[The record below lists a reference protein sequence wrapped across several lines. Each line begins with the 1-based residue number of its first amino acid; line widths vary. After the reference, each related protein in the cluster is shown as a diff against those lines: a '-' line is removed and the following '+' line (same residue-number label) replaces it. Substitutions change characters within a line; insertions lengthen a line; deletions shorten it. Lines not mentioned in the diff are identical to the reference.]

1 MNKKERFY
9 DVDNIVGWR
18 HIITLLFALIAMA
31 GQAQEISKA
40 EATATDYIKLLN
52 DQGLYV
58 YALDLSKL
66 EKDKYLLAPV
76 IQVYTNGKLEED
88 ILSDFGMAYTNSA
101 PKITIGFY
109 SKCDSLLTFK
119 FQFDEVCGLSFS
131 LPKYPVKNES
141 DGSES
146 ILYKPTPFAIQPNW
160 KEHEVIPVV
169 AYSSYWYDS
178 DDKIC
183 RNCDEREFGAD
194 YLNGNT
200 FKHSPHIY
208 VFGIKIWKR

>member
-1 MNKKERFY
+1 MKKS
-9 DVDNIVGWR
+9 
-18 HIITLLFALIAMA
+18 IITAMLALVAMA
-31 GQAQEISKA
+31 GWAQDICGVK
-40 EATATDYIKLLN
+40 ATADDYIKLLN
-52 DQGLYV
+52 EQGLYV

-66 EKDKYLLAPV
+66 EKYKYLMAPV

-88 ILSDFGMAYTNSA
+88 ILSDWG
-101 PKITIGFY
+101 
-109 SKCDSLLTFK
+109 
-119 FQFDEVCGLSFS
+119 
-131 LPKYPVKNES
+131 
-141 DGSES
+141 
-146 ILYKPTPFAIQPNW
+146 ILYKSTPFAIQPNW
-160 KEHEVIPVV
+160 KEYEVIPVV

-194 YLNGNT
+194 YMNGNT

>member
-1 MNKKERFY
+1 MKKSL
-9 DVDNIVGWR
+9 
-18 HIITLLFALIAMA
+18 ITAMLALVAIA
-31 GQAQEISKA
+31 GQAQVISKA

-52 DQGLYV
+52 EQGLYV

-109 SKCDSLLTFK
+109 SKCDSLLSFK

-146 ILYKPTPFAIQPNW
+146 IIYKPTPFAIQPNW

-169 AYSSYWYDS
+169 AYSSYWYDPN
-178 DDKIC
+178 DKIC

-194 YLNGNT
+194 YMNGNT

>member
-1 MNKKERFY
+1 MKKSL
-9 DVDNIVGWR
+9 
-18 HIITLLFALIAMA
+18 ITAMLALVAIA
-31 GQAQEISKA
+31 GQAQVISKA

-52 DQGLYV
+52 EQGLYV

-109 SKCDSLLTFK
+109 SKCDSLLSFK

-169 AYSSYWYDS
+169 AYSSYWYDPN
-178 DDKIC
+178 DKIC

-194 YLNGNT
+194 YMNGNT

>member
-1 MNKKERFY
+1 MYDNKIKANMKKTITTILL
-9 DVDNIVGWR
+9 VLVAMTGW
-18 HIITLLFALIAMA
+18 
-31 GQAQEISKA
+31 AQDICGTK
-40 EATATDYIKLLN
+40 ATADDYIKLLN
-52 DQGLYV
+52 AQGLYA

-76 IQVYTNGKLEED
+76 IQVYTNGKLEQD

-109 SKCDSLLTFK
+109 SKCDSMLTFK

-131 LPKYPVKNES
+131 LPKHPVKDES

-146 ILYKPTPFAIQPNW
+146 FLYKPTIFAIQPQW

-169 AYSSYWYDS
+169 AYSSYWYDP

-194 YLNGNT
+194 YMNGNT
-200 FKHSPHIY
+200 FKHSSHIY

>member
-1 MNKKERFY
+1 MNKKL
-9 DVDNIVGWR
+9 
-18 HIITLLFALIAMA
+18 IITLLFALIAMA
-31 GQAQEISKA
+31 GQAQEISKT

-169 AYSSYWYDS
+169 AYSSYWYDP

-183 RNCDEREFGAD
+183 RNCDEREFGTD
-194 YLNGNT
+194 YMNGNT

>member
-1 MNKKERFY
+1 MNKKT
-9 DVDNIVGWR
+9 
-18 HIITLLFALIAMA
+18 IITLLFAIIAMA

-40 EATATDYIKLLN
+40 EAIATDYIKLLN

-146 ILYKPTPFAIQPNW
+146 IIYKPTPFAIQPNW

-169 AYSSYWYDS
+169 AYSSYWYDPN
-178 DDKIC
+178 DKIC

-194 YLNGNT
+194 YMNGNT

>member
-1 MNKKERFY
+1 MKKS
-9 DVDNIVGWR
+9 
-18 HIITLLFALIAMA
+18 IITAMLALVAIA
-31 GQAQEISKA
+31 GWAQDICGVK
-40 EATATDYIKLLN
+40 ATADDYIKLLN

-76 IQVYTNGKLEED
+76 IQVYTNGKLEQD

-146 ILYKPTPFAIQPNW
+146 IIYKPTPFAIQPNW
-160 KEHEVIPVV
+160 NEHEVIPVV
-169 AYSSYWYDS
+169 AYSSYWYDP

-194 YLNGNT
+194 YMNGNT

>member
-1 MNKKERFY
+1 MKKS
-9 DVDNIVGWR
+9 
-18 HIITLLFALIAMA
+18 IITAMLALVAIA
-31 GQAQEISKA
+31 GWAQDICGVK
-40 EATATDYIKLLN
+40 ATADDYIKLLN
-52 DQGLYV
+52 EQGLYV

-76 IQVYTNGKLEED
+76 IQVYTNGKLEQD

-119 FQFDEVCGLSFS
+119 FQFDKVCGLSFS

-169 AYSSYWYDS
+169 AYSSYWYDP